1 MRTGLA
7 RALATLAAAM
17 ASSVVFG
24 SFAAQAQPSG
34 DITVWSWNIAAEA
47 LDMLKPGF
55 NAKYPNVN
63 VTVVNMGHGDVR
75 DKALA
80 GCAAGGTDLPDV
92 VTVENSEAEV
102 YWARFP
108 ECFTNLKEFGV
119 EKYMD
124 AFAPFKWAELSAGDA
139 IYSLP
144 WDSGPAVMFYRRD
157 IYEQAGVDP
166 ASIKTWDDFL
176 EAGKKILAATD
187 GKVKMATIN
196 ISDDDAWF
204 RPLANQQGCS
214 YFDPTGETITVNQ
227 PGCVNALDILKK
239 LNDAGLLALGDWG
252 GQIQNIKTGAVA
264 TSFYGGWYEGTIR
277 SNAPE
282 LEGKWG
288 VYEMPA
294 ANEGGVR
301 AANWGGSSL
310 AITATSQNKEA
321 AWAFIEYALAT
332 NEGQISMLKNRGL
345 VPSLLASLEDPYVK
359 EPQPYW
365 GGQPVWQDILATM
378 NKIPPYRGTQ
388 FYQETRATVMIKTV
402 TDYLNGN
409 FATAKEALDE
419 AANQIAAATGLPIA
433 Q

>member
-1 MRTGLA
+1 MRKQLV
-7 RALATLAAAM
+7 LAAA
-17 ASSVVFG
+17 
-24 SFAAQAQPSG
+24 AAAVSIMSTVSAGAQPSG
-34 DITVWSWNIAAEA
+34 EINVWSWNIAAEA
-47 LDMLKPGF
+47 LDMLVPDF
-55 NAKYPNVN
+55 NKKYPGVK
-63 VTVVNMGHGDVR
+63 VTVANMGHNDVR

-80 GCAAGGTDLPDV
+80 GCAAGGTDMPDV
-92 VTVENSEAEV
+92 VTIENSEAEV

-108 ECFTNLKEFGV
+108 DCFADLTEFGV
-119 EKYMD
+119 EKYKD
-124 AFAPFKWAELSAGDA
+124 AFAPFKWAELSVGDA
-139 IYSLP
+139 VYSLP

-166 ASIKTWDDFL
+166 ASIRTWDDYL
-176 EAGKKILAATD
+176 EAGKTILAATG

-214 YFDPTGETITVNQ
+214 YFDPNGESVTVNQ
-227 PGCVNALDILKK
+227 PGCVAALEILKK
-239 LNDAGLLALGDWG
+239 LSDAGILALGDWG

-294 ANEGGVR
+294 AAEGGVR

-310 AITATSQNKEA
+310 AITSASDNKEA

-332 NEGQISMLKNRGL
+332 NEGQISMLRNRGL
-345 VPSLLASLEDPYVK
+345 VPSLLSSLDDPYVK
-359 EPQPYW
+359 EAQPYW
-365 GGQPVWQDILATM
+365 GGQPVWSDILATM

-388 FYQETRATVMIKTV
+388 FYQETRATVMIKSV
-402 TDYLNGN
+402 TDYLNGGYPS
-409 FATAKEALDE
+409 AKEALDE
-419 AANQIAAATGLPIA
+419 AASQISTATGLPIA

>member
-1 MRTGLA
+1 MVA
-7 RALATLAAAM
+7 RLRCAAAFM
-17 ASSVVFG
+17 IGGFLALG
-24 SFAAQAQPSG
+24 GGIANAQQPSG
-34 DITVWSWNIAAEA
+34 EITVWSWNIAAEA
-47 LDMLKPGF
+47 LDMLVPDF
-55 NAKYPNVN
+55 NKKYPDVK
-63 VTVVNMGHGDVR
+63 VTVVNMGHSDVR

-80 GCAAGGTDLPDV
+80 GCAAGGADLPDV
-92 VTVENSEAEV
+92 VTIENSEAEV

-108 ECFTNLKEFGV
+108 DCFVNLKDFGV
-119 EKYMD
+119 EKYKD

-144 WDSGPAVMFYRRD
+144 WDSGPAVVFYRRD

-166 ASIKTWDDFL
+166 ASIKTWDDFI

-187 GKVKMATIN
+187 GKVKMGTIN
-196 ISDDDAWF
+196 LSDDDAWF

-214 YFDPTGETITVNQ
+214 YFDAAGETITVNQ
-227 PGCVNALDILKK
+227 PGCVNALEILKK

-252 GQIQNIKTGAVA
+252 AQIQYVKTGAVA
-264 TSFYGGWYEGTIR
+264 GSLYGGWYEGTIR

-294 ANEGGVR
+294 ATEGGVR

-310 AITATSQNKEA
+310 AITSASQNKEA
-321 AWAFIEYALAT
+321 AWAYIEYALAT

-365 GGQPVWQDILATM
+365 GGQPIWADILATM

-388 FYQETRATVMIKTV
+388 FYQETRSTIMIKTV
-402 TDYLNGN
+402 TDYLNGQ
-409 FATAKEALDE
+409 FASAKEALDA

>member
-7 RALATLAAAM
+7 RALATAM
-17 ASSVVFG
+17 ASSALFG
-24 SFAAQAQPSG
+24 AFGAMAAPSG
-34 DITVWSWNIAAEA
+34 EITVWSWNIAAEA
-47 LDMLKPGF
+47 LDMLVPDF
-55 NAKYPNVN
+55 NKKYPDVK

-92 VTVENSEAEV
+92 VTIENSEAEV

-108 ECFTNLKEFGV
+108 DCFANLKEFGI
-119 EKYMD
+119 EKYKD

-144 WDSGPAVMFYRRD
+144 WDSGPAVVFYRRD
-157 IYEQAGVDP
+157 IYEKAGVDP
-166 ASIKTWDDFL
+166 ASIKTWDDYI
-176 EAGKKILAATD
+176 EAGKKILASTD
-187 GKVKMATIN
+187 GKVKMGTIN
-196 ISDDDAWF
+196 LSDDDAWF

-214 YFDPTGETITVNQ
+214 YFDPNGETVTVNQ
-227 PGCVNALDILKK
+227 PGCVNALEILKK
-239 LNDAGLLALGDWG
+239 LNEAGLLALGDWG
-252 GQIQNIKTGAVA
+252 AQIQYVKTGAV
-264 TSFYGGWYEGTIR
+264 SGSLYGGWYEGTIR

-294 ANEGGVR
+294 ATEGGVR

-310 AITATSQNKEA
+310 AITSASKNKEA
-321 AWAFIEYALAT
+321 AWAYIEYALAT

-345 VPSLLASLEDPYVK
+345 VPSLLASLDDPYVK

-365 GGQPVWQDILATM
+365 GGQAIWSDILATM

-388 FYQETRATVMIKTV
+388 FYQETRATIMIKTV
-402 TDYLNGN
+402 TDYLNGK
-409 FATAKEALDE
+409 FASAKDALDD
-419 AANQIAAATGLPIA
+419 AANQISVATGLPIA